1 LQATRRKANTL
12 EECRFATGPDSP
24 GTSDL
29 AADDLPFPGRTLTAL
44 VSDGAKL
51 CRKSG
56 AVPTQDA

>member
-29 AADDLPFPGRTLTAL
+29 AADDLPFPGRTL
-44 VSDGAKL
+44 
-51 CRKSG
+51 
-56 AVPTQDA
+56 